1 MTKADIVEKV
11 QTQAGLSRREA
22 IDMVESVLS
31 LMKDTLESGKDI
43 TISGFGKF
51 VVKHKRDRNGRNPQ
65 TGEAIVIDARRV
77 ITFKLSPRLREAIN
91 A

>member
-1 MTKADIVEKV
+1 MTKADIIEKV
-11 QTQAGLSRREA
+11 QTQAGLPRREA
-22 IDMVESVLS
+22 IDIVESVLS
-31 LMKDTLESGKDI
+31 LIKDTLESGDDL

-51 VVKHKRDRNGRNPQ
+51 VVKQKRDRNGRNPQ